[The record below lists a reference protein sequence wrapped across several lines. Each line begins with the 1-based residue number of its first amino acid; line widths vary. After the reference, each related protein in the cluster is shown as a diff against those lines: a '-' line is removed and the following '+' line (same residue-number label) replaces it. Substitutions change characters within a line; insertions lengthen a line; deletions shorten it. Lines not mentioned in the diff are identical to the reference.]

1 MEPRIAVYPG
11 SFDPITNGHLD
22 LIDRGHQLFDQVIVA
37 VVRNPSK
44 QPLFSAEQRVALI
57 HEVYRGNQAVTVDAF
72 DGLLVHYCMRMG
84 AQAIVRGLRAVSDF
98 EYEFQMALMN
108 RRLSNSQLETVF
120 MMPNETY
127 TYVSSGLVKEIVA
140 LGGDVDGL
148 VPDLVLAALKER
160 LGRR

>member
-1 MEPRIAVYPG
+1 MAKTAVYPG

-22 LIDRGHQLFDQVIVA
+22 LIDRGRRLFDRVIVA

-44 QPLFSAEQRVALI
+44 QPLFSAEERVALI
-57 HEVYRGNQAVTVDAF
+57 REVYKGKDRITVDAF
-72 DGLLVHYCMRMG
+72 DGLLVHYCQRMG
-84 AQAIVRGLRAVSDF
+84 ADAIVRGVRAVSDF

-127 TYVSSGLVKEIVA
+127 TYVSSGLVKEIFA
-140 LGGDVDGL
+140 LGGEVEGL
-148 VPDLVLAALKER
+148 VPDAVLEALRQR
-160 LGRR
+160 LKGR